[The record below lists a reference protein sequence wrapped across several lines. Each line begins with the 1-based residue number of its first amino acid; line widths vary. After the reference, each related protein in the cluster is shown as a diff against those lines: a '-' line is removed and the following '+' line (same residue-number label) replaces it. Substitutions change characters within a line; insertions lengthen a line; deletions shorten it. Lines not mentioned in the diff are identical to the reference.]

1 MGLYQTNFAWYLD
14 LTPNEMFSV
23 GSYPVP
29 GKRGLPLC
37 QKHGNQL
44 EQKEVVAYDQY
55 ATGLLPPDHC
65 WVCEE

>member
-23 GSYPVP
+23 SSYPVP

-37 QKHGNQL
+37 QAHGNQL
-44 EQKEVVAYDQY
+44 EQKEVVAYDQN
-55 ATGLLPPDHC
+55 ATELLPPIYC
-65 WVCEE
+65 WICEE